1 MVTNSLR
8 VDFSFKLYNTA
19 TTETG
24 VALGWRMRTAST
36 GNTYPLYYLS
46 LGRSATNAALSSIQ
60 LIKKWEYSGS
70 TGQKVLGQYD
80 YAPSS
85 LINTSAFNWHI
96 TSGIVAT
103 NQFGDKLAIAVSVT
117 NNGTPFCSFGVT
129 DTAIEALG
137 SNATPSKAVT
147 GGIGI
152 AGGELDNRGTFV
164 GMDVLALSVSEDP
177 VRPVITPEFSIA
189 GIGNSFTYYYDL
201 YPLQLYDI
209 SAVGYHAIAPYAH
222 TLAGSTLKKHCTEL
236 TTLTWVA
243 SNKFDYYVIN
253 ELSTDS
259 AGQGILFN
267 LNWRTNEFPFYADKF
282 ITTIQS
288 NHPTAKI
295 WLYENW
301 AARSNI
307 LETAGS
313 FAQPALTTLFTNF
326 AARYTNVA
334 VVPFGRAMQRAH
346 RQYGNPDP
354 PLLSADASEHPSP
367 AGTYFLACVLYSKL
381 FDASAEGFPYYSN
394 SKIIFTNYNYAT
406 FLQRVAYDTHKHTV
420 FTNPPHVAVDIPE
433 NLSTSTVARFSVNA
447 TDNGTI
453 TNYHWAFGDGAF
465 TNGATL
471 TNVTHQY
478 TGINSYD
485 VNVTVQDNSG
495 EWERMGRWVTVLAKA
510 AQTITFLPLDH
521 PFTTNHVALL
531 ATAGSGLPIAFTVIS
546 GPGVITDETNL
557 TFTGAGQVLIVA
569 SQGGDNNW
577 SAAPSVTNSVTV
589 VKPDALVVLQRL
601 EQVYDGSAR
610 TVTAVTT
617 PPGLLVDIT
626 YNGSAS
632 APVLTGSYAVTGV
645 VNHVMYQGSCRAT
658 LLVVMPSP
666 AGSLIRIF

>member
-152 AGGELDNRGTFV
+152 AGGVLDNRGTFV

-209 SAVGYHAIAPYAH
+209 SAVGYHAIAPYANA
-222 TLAGSTLKKHCTEL
+222 LAGSTLKKHCTEL

-381 FDASAEGFPYYSN
+381 FDASAEGFQYYAN
-394 SKIIFTNYNYAT
+394 AKIIFTNINYAT
-406 FLQRVAYDTHKHTV
+406 FLQRIAYDTHKHSV

-433 NLSTSTVARFSVNA
+433 NLSTSLVARLAVRA
-447 TDNGTI
+447 TDNGAI
-453 TNYHWAFGDGAF
+453 TNYAWAFGDGTF
-465 TNGATL
+465 TNGPSA
-471 TNVTHQY
+471 TNVTHRY
-478 TGINSYD
+478 TAVGSYD
-485 VNVTVQDNSG
+485 AYVAVQDDAG
-495 EWERMGRWVTVLAKA
+495 EWERVGRWVTVLAKA

-617 PPGLLVDIT
+617 PPGLWVDIT